1 MKPSR
6 ASVKQKM
13 AMEMK
18 HANKNH
24 ISVKRKK
31 TIKKKAEE
39 CLKRVMAS
47 ERKQERRA
55 NLHSYGCSVCRKNCD
70 KKKFSRR
77 QWESKKP
84 TCRDCLEERAEN
96 EAKTAQKNEHRQ
108 SNTKGKF
115 VRRH

>member
-6 ASVKQKM
+6 AAVKQKM

-18 HANKNH
+18 HVNKNH

-39 CLKRVMAS
+39 CLKRVQAS
-47 ERKQERRA
+47 KKKQEQRA
-55 NLHSYGCSVCRKNCD
+55 NLYSYGCSVCRKNCD
-70 KKKFSRR
+70 KKKFSVR
-77 QWESKKP
+77 QWISKKP
-84 TCRDCLEERAEN
+84 TCRDCLEERAKS
-96 EAKTAQKNEHRQ
+96 EAKTAQKSERQ
-108 SNTKGKF
+108 HPNTKGKF

>member
-39 CLKRVMAS
+39 CLKRVQAS

-55 NLHSYGCSVCRKNCD
+55 NDFQYVEKTVIKRNLVNVNGFLRSQRVEIVWKKGQRVRQRRRRKTSTKQTQKINSFVDISY
-70 KKKFSRR
+70 
-77 QWESKKP
+77 
-84 TCRDCLEERAEN
+84 T
-96 EAKTAQKNEHRQ
+96 T
-108 SNTKGKF
+108 
-115 VRRH
+115 